1 MDLSAQGE
9 LQNNKV
15 AGAQVVV
22 GVRGVV
28 VAVEVEEAIIIVRV
42 IVATDI
48 ERTVAGVRV
57 DIVSSEGPHCAGNPG
72 PG

>member
-1 MDLSAQGE
+1 MSVQGE

-42 IVATDI
+42 IVTTDI
-48 ERTVAGVRV
+48 KRTVAGVRV
-57 DIVSSEGPHCAGNPG
+57 DIVS
-72 PG
+72 